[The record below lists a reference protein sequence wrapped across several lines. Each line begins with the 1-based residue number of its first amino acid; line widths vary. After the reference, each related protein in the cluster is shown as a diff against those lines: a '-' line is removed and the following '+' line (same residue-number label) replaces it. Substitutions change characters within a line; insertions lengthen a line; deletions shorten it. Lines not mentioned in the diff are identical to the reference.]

1 MRSLLVQLEPAS
13 AARAVR
19 VREARGVVLAQ
30 ASLASQA
37 KPRVCGL
44 SDWLR
49 RASGRLGGEAK
60 IFTVCRRFCPELL
73 TRSDCLNMRASVNV
87 KIT

>member
-30 ASLASQA
+30 ASLASQQNLEFVVLRLA
-37 KPRVCGL
+37 PPCFGAPR
-44 SDWLR
+44 R
-49 RASGRLGGEAK
+49 RARFSASVGVARTPDTFGGGG
-60 IFTVCRRFCPELL
+60 
-73 TRSDCLNMRASVNV
+73 MRASVNV
-87 KIT
+87 RIT